1 MVSVLAS
8 VAELDF
14 SRYLRAGDAI
24 LWAQACAE
32 PRTLVEHLL
41 AQQAAEGQACKTT
54 ADGMVHR
61 WKVPSG
67 ETAGKS
73 FPHDRVVFSLAV
85 SPDGK
90 LMPIRKGQPPP
101 NLRYFK

>member
-41 AQQAAEGQACKTT
+41 AQL
-54 ADGMVHR
+54 ADGRAAAGLRAFIGVPVAGTISPRRRRRQRRPVRGGRPRHPARALLVVSRAHPARRHR
-61 WKVPSG
+61 
-67 ETAGKS
+67 
-73 FPHDRVVFSLAV
+73 R
-85 SPDGK
+85 
-90 LMPIRKGQPPP
+90 
-101 NLRYFK
+101 